1 MQFIK
6 YLVFIVFMFSFIVGN
21 AQETQKSDTSTYRV
35 TTKDGNEFIGNI
47 IFEDD
52 RQITL
57 RTYSLGQITIQKTD
71 IKSLIKVEKSRLVD
85 GVYWFDNPQATRYFW
100 APNGYGLHT
109 GEGYYQNVWIFFNQ
123 VSIGLNENFS
133 IGFGMMPLFLI
144 AGSPTPVWIT
154 PKFSIPISNDN
165 WALGG
170 GVLAGT
176 VIGASGTG
184 FGIVYGTTTFG
195 SKDSN
200 VSFGLGYGYAG
211 GDFASSPTINVSAMI
226 RTGARGYIITENYYI
241 GSAGENVLIL
251 SVGGRRI
258 INRAGLDFGLFTPLV
273 SGEEFIAIPW
283 LGLTVPIG
291 RIPGEYGVFNK

>member
-6 YLVFIVFMFSFIVGN
+6 YLVFIIFLFSFIVGN
-21 AQETQKSDTSTYRV
+21 AQKTQKSDTSTFRI
-35 TTKDGNEFIGNI
+35 TTKDGNEFIGYI
-47 IFEDD
+47 IFEGD
-52 RQITL
+52 RQIKLQT
-57 RTYSLGQITIQKTD
+57 SNLGQITIQKKD
-71 IKSLIKVEKSRLVD
+71 IESLIKVKQSKLVK

-133 IGFGMMPLFLI
+133 IGFGMMPLFLF

-154 PKFSIPISNDN
+154 PKFSIPISSDN

-176 VIGASGTG
+176 VIGASGAG
-184 FGIVYGTTTFG
+184 FGIFYGTTTFG

-211 GDFASSPTINVSAMI
+211 GNFASSPTINISAMI
-226 RTGARGYIITENYYI
+226 RTGARGYILTENYYI

-258 INRAGLDFGLFTPLV
+258 INRAGLDFGLFTPLELG
-273 SGEEFIAIPW
+273 GELFAIPW
-283 LGLTVPIG
+283 LGLTIPIG
-291 RIPGEYGVFNK
+291 RIPGEYDVLIK